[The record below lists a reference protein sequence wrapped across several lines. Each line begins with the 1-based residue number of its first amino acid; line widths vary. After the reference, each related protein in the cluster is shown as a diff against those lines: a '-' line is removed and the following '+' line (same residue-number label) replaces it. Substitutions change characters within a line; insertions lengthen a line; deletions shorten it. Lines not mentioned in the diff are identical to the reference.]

1 MASNDLDVCIA
12 ATGVVGRIDLLDQLL
27 RTKAPHPNH
36 HDRPQCVAKSKEDT
50 PVPVETPNSRFI
62 VLPSDSC
69 HPTATKLAE
78 RVASVLSFIADT
90 AQ

>member
-27 RTKAPHPNH
+27 RTKAATLIITTDHNAFQSLKKMPPYQRKN
-36 HDRPQCVAKSKEDT
+36 A
-50 PVPVETPNSRFI
+50 NSRFI
-62 VLPSDSC
+62 VLPSDLYN
-69 HPTATKLAE
+69 PTATKLAE